1 MCIPHTREWQKW
13 GFSTVSTFGFDIL
26 HMFQEYNIH
35 QYSICLYK
43 LLFSTGLW
51 SKPSFACTALR
62 GGLGGGQAG
71 CYRPNWVP
79 RHAVCSLRCSA
90 HGRAA
95 SCHLRME
102 VGSWKSMASII
113 PSLRST
119 LPMLAT
125 CLSSSQSARGPH
137 FLGIILCAFWG
148 IAYGGHWLLF
158 DLCSDVIDSWLKTA
172 SHRVI
177 EFIFHA
183 V

>member
-1 MCIPHTREWQKW
+1 MTCNRESCAYRIPVNDKSG
-13 GFSTVSTFGFDIL
+13 GFSTVSTFSFDIL

-102 VGSWKSMASII
+102 VGSWKVWQVSY
-113 PSLRST
+113 
-119 LPMLAT
+119 LPCVQHYLCLLHVCLPRNQQGVRTFGDHPMCLLGHRIWRALA
-125 CLSSSQSARGPH
+125 A
-137 FLGIILCAFWG
+137 I
-148 IAYGGHWLLF
+148 
-158 DLCSDVIDSWLKTA
+158 
-172 SHRVI
+172 
-177 EFIFHA
+177 
-183 V
+183 